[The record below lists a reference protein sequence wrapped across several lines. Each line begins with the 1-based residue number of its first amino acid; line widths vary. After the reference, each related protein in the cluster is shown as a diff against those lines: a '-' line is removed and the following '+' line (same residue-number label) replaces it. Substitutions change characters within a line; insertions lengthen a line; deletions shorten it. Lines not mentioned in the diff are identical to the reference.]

1 MGVNFAINT
10 FLTERIEETIS
21 GYNASIVINIFGDD
35 LNALDQDAQ
44 KIVYALGKING
55 SSDIMLQSPPGTP
68 QVSIRLH
75 SEKMSQLGILKT
87 DVLNV
92 IKTAYEGFP
101 AATIYDGIIPVE
113 VAVTLE
119 KSYRDD
125 ILDIINYQ

>member
-1 MGVNFAINT
+1 MRLIQTEGFVGVNFAINT

-75 SEKMSQLGILKT
+75 SE
-87 DVLNV
+87 
-92 IKTAYEGFP
+92 
-101 AATIYDGIIPVE
+101 
-113 VAVTLE
+113 
-119 KSYRDD
+119 RDESVR
-125 ILDIINYQ
+125 NFKN